1 MSADVDE
8 YLRVRKLING
18 GGVNVQQTEDGGCSS
33 RNNNNA
39 TSTKEVLQNE

>member
-18 GGVNVQQTEDGGCSS
+18 GGVGGNVSQTDDGGSS
-33 RNNNNA
+33 RNTA
-39 TSTKEVLQNE
+39 KENE